1 MPTAGRRAYKTFLS
15 EIEISSQPVWLLKAR
30 EAAPGPK
37 RRITDS
43 EWTSTETLT
52 IHNRSHP
59 LSSNHGPLRPRHA
72 ASVSPSNQ
80 TRAHASRA
88 RKGRRLFT
96 TTGARIMKICI
107 FGAGAIGGLMGVQ
120 LARAGADVSFI
131 ARGPHLAAMRER
143 GARLLMDGEEFSA
156 PVRCTSDPRELGVQ
170 DFVIVTLKAHSL
182 PGVVESMQPLL
193 GKHTAIVTG
202 VNGIPYWY
210 FYQHGG
216 KFAGTRLSS
225 IDPDGKQWTR
235 LGPERAIG
243 CVLYPA
249 AEIVEPGLIK
259 HVYGKKFPIGEPG
272 GERTRR
278 IQQFHEI
285 MQSAGFD
292 APIRDNIRDEIWLKL
307 WGNLC
312 FNPISAL
319 THATLDVLTS
329 DPGTRAVSRSMMLEA
344 KQIADHFGVHFRVDV
359 EKRIDGAGA
368 VGAHKT
374 STLVDLENRRPMEI
388 DPLLTVVQE
397 MGHLVGEVTPTIDV
411 VLALVKLRE
420 RIALQGG

>member
-1 MPTAGRRAYKTFLS
+1 
-15 EIEISSQPVWLLKAR
+15 
-30 EAAPGPK
+30 
-37 RRITDS
+37 
-43 EWTSTETLT
+43 
-52 IHNRSHP
+52 
-59 LSSNHGPLRPRHA
+59 
-72 ASVSPSNQ
+72 
-80 TRAHASRA
+80 
-88 RKGRRLFT
+88 
-96 TTGARIMKICI
+96 MKICI

-120 LARAGADVSFI
+120 LARAGADVSFV
-131 ARGPHLAAMRER
+131 ARGAHLAAMRER
-143 GARLLMDGEEFSA
+143 GARLLMDGETYSA

-170 DFVIVTLKAHSL
+170 DYVIVTLKAHSL

-216 KFAGTRLSS
+216 KFAGTRLAS
-225 IDPDGKQWTR
+225 IDPDGSQWSR

-249 AEIVEPGLIK
+249 AEIVEPGLIR
-259 HVYGKKFPIGEPG
+259 HVYGKKFPIGEPS
-272 GERTRR
+272 GERTPR
-278 IQQFHEI
+278 IQQLHEI
-285 MQSAGFD
+285 MQAAGFE
-292 APIRDNIRDEIWLKL
+292 APVRDNIRDEIWLKL

-329 DPGTRAVSRSMMLEA
+329 DPGTRGVSRTMMLEA
-344 KQIADHFGVHFRVDV
+344 KRIADQFGVHFRVDV

-397 MGHLVGEVTPTIDV
+397 MGRLVGEPTPAIDV

-420 RIALQGG
+420 RMALQAA